1 MSLVWRRPML
11 SLADSP
17 LRVRFVSRKLP
28 PVETGE
34 GRFIVEPAIYGTDD
48 GVRHCIVAHSERA
61 NSRGKF
67 DVVEL
72 SRDFG
77 SYVKLLF
84 GFSYGFEVQPEK
96 PEDRAR
102 ASSILR
108 RLLELRAAEIVE

>member
-1 MSLVWRRPML
+1 M
-11 SLADSP
+11 
-17 LRVRFVSRKLP
+17 
-28 PVETGE
+28 
-34 GRFIVEPAIYGTDD
+34 VEPAIYGTDQ

-84 GFSYGFEVQPEK
+84 GFSYGFEVHPER

-102 ASSILR
+102 ASTILR
-108 RLLELRAAEIVE
+108 RLLEVRAAEIVD

>member
-1 MSLVWRRPML
+1 M
-11 SLADSP
+11 
-17 LRVRFVSRKLP
+17 
-28 PVETGE
+28 ETGE
-34 GRFIVEPAIYGTDD
+34 GRFVVEPAIYNSEN

-77 SYVKLLF
+77 SYVKLLL

-102 ASSILR
+102 ASTILR
-108 RLLELRAAEIVE
+108 RLLEIRAAEIVE